1 MKLLERLTRR
11 DDRLSFSLLAAGFG
25 GTGIAVLAAVC
36 ASLPGLQWDRP
47 FGPLAMIGLVDLSS
61 GIFFAGALFGM
72 RRERL
77 SAHEDPQ

>member
-61 GIFFAGALFGM
+61 GSRIESSGNLRMQATIN
-72 RRERL
+72 
-77 SAHEDPQ
+77 